1 MTEVPDIGPS
11 HQGHL
16 LRYRTL
22 THTNVGWCTVTV
34 HERAGRAP
42 LAVVRDSDG
51 HLGPKVRPAARMVA
65 ATIHRELFADGRE
78 WVMILVGYD
87 GGWTQVT
94 FEQAFDGW
102 YGRPTYTPLT
112 TAQAELLLAAGTSA
126 ARAK

>member
-1 MTEVPDIGPS
+1 VTDVRDIDLARRGY
-11 HQGHL
+11 L

-34 HERAGRAP
+34 HERPGQAP

-65 ATIHRELFADGRE
+65 ATIHRELFADGGE
-78 WVMILVGYD
+78 WVLVLVGYD
-87 GGWTQVT
+87 GGWAQVT

-112 TAQAELLLAAGTSA
+112 TAQAELLLVAGTSVG
-126 ARAK
+126 RAK